1 MCDRSGACFGLRN
14 EFPRADGRDRFD
26 RTYGLTQLSIEAD
39 GKEPSA
45 ASMRALVD
53 EAREA
58 GVRVVFVQQEFDRK
72 HAESL
77 AAEIGARI
85 VTIHPLS
92 ADWKTEMLRI
102 AESLATP

>member
-1 MCDRSGACFGLRN
+1 MKISISQFKVMGNIFWVKVALPNIKCLN
-14 EFPRADGRDRFD
+14 MPRC
-26 RTYGLTQLSIEAD
+26 
-39 GKEPSA
+39 
-45 ASMRALVD
+45 
-53 EAREA
+53 EA

-85 VTIHPLS
+85 VMINPLS

-102 AESLATP
+102 AQSLATP

>member
-1 MCDRSGACFGLRN
+1 MLYRTFVIYHPALTYF
-14 EFPRADGRDRFD
+14 ADE
-26 RTYGLTQLSIEAD
+26 YGLTQLSIEAD

-102 AESLATP
+102 AESLATL